1 MRLDFDVLVYFEIL
15 IFSLDTYLKGLKMK
29 WWVEFMFIPNIF
41 KFDIIPGQYHGSSS
55 HLDTTLLSMI
65 KSKT

>member
-1 MRLDFDVLVYFEIL
+1 
-15 IFSLDTYLKGLKMK
+15 
-29 WWVEFMFIPNIF
+29 MFIPNIF